1 MGAPRL
7 PAPAPALIETF
18 PDLMAN
24 FVARRRQL
32 GLSQLAVDLKA
43 GWAEGYQ
50 GKLEAS
56 LTSPNAKNARRIG
69 WESLP
74 LIAGTLHARLVLVDD
89 GRLGIPTHAETALL
103 LSRTPTLE
111 AAMTLR
117 IHEDQ
122 TIEHDGNER
131 RTLADM
137 VGDDADAQQEDAG
150 ALDWAATLD
159 GIRRLSDRERESE
172 ARIRAA
178 EDRARRAEERAAHA
192 ELGLRRL
199 HAAVIEA
206 SR

>member
-1 MGAPRL
+1 
-7 PAPAPALIETF
+7 
-18 PDLMAN
+18 MAN
-24 FVARRRQL
+24 FVARRQQL

-103 LSRTPTLE
+103 LSRIPSPET
-111 AAMTLR
+111 AMTLHV
-117 IHEDQ
+117 HEDQ
-122 TIEHDGNER
+122 IIEHDGDER

-137 VGDDADAQQEDAG
+137 LDEEADAQEEDAG
-150 ALDWAATLD
+150 HLDWKATLD
-159 GIRRLSDRERESE
+159 GIRRLSAREQDSE
-172 ARIRAA
+172 ARVRAA
-178 EDRARRAEERAAHA
+178 EDRAKRAEERAAHA

-199 HAAVIEA
+199 QEA
-206 SR
+206 ITEAMR